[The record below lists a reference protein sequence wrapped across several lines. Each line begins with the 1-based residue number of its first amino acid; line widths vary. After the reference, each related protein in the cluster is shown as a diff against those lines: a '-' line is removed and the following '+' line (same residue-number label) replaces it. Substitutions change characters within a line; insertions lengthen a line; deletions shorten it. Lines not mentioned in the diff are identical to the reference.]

1 LAESR
6 GLLIGGEW
14 VDGADGAYEVVN
26 PATEEVVGLAPEAS
40 VEQVEAAG
48 RAARDA
54 FPAWSRLKPE
64 QRADLL
70 RAAAS
75 AIREHADELV
85 PLVISETGCTAALGR
100 SMQVPQA
107 AVRFDRYA
115 AGAMEPT
122 VIPLPPTEM
131 PTTTLAPG
139 GIMGAI
145 ARRIPV
151 GVVG

>member
-1 LAESR
+1 MADR
-6 GLLIGGEW
+6 TLLIGGEW

-40 VEQVEAAG
+40 VGQVEDAA
-48 RAARDA
+48 RAAREA
-54 FPAWSRLKPE
+54 FPGWARTKPE
-64 QRADLL
+64 ARAELL
-70 RAAAS
+70 RAAAK

-122 VIPLPPTEM
+122 VTPLPPTLPM
-131 PTTTLAPG
+131 
-139 GIMGAI
+139 
-145 ARRIPV
+145 RRCRLPRV
-151 GVVG
+151 SAKLSAS